1 MRNSQGDEHWSHENG
16 NNVQD
21 GSTGC
26 PHPKMRT
33 KPTEKIRVLKKN
45 PYIGK

>member
-1 MRNSQGDEHWSHENG
+1 MKDNHGDEHWSHENG
-16 NNVQD
+16 NDVQD
-21 GSTGC
+21 GSAGC

-33 KPTEKIRVLKKN
+33 KLTEKIRVLKKN